1 LPGPAAGE
9 FGYGGDPLT
18 REGIRPPN
26 GAPADRAAP
35 PPPVGHTAYVAG
47 GVAVDREG
55 RLVGPGDFEAQ
66 AVQVFE
72 NLKAVLEAAGAGL
85 EHVVK
90 TTVFLTHFAH
100 RDKFREV
107 RARYFKEPF
116 PASTLVFVESLAQP
130 DWLIEVEAIAV
141 VD

>member
-1 LPGPAAGE
+1 M
-9 FGYGGDPLT
+9 T
-18 REGIRPPN
+18 REVIRPAN
-26 GAPADRAAP
+26 VHPATGYSHAWK
-35 PPPVGHTAYVAG
+35 VGNTVYVAG
-47 GVAVDREG
+47 QVALAREG

-72 NLKAVLEAAGAGL
+72 NLKAVLEAAGASL
-85 EHVVK
+85 ENVVK

-100 RDKFREV
+100 RDKFREI

>member
-1 LPGPAAGE
+1 M
-9 FGYGGDPLT
+9 T
-18 REGIRPPN
+18 REVIRPPN
-26 GAPADRAAP
+26 VHPATGYSHAWK
-35 PPPVGHTAYVAG
+35 VGNTIYVAG
-47 GVAVDREG
+47 QVAVDREG

>member
-1 LPGPAAGE
+1 V
-9 FGYGGDPLT
+9 T
-18 REGIRPPN
+18 REVIRPPN
-26 GAPADRAAP
+26 VHPATGYSHAWK
-35 PPPVGHTAYVAG
+35 VGNTIYVAG
-47 GVAVDREG
+47 QVAVDREG

>member
-1 LPGPAAGE
+1 V
-9 FGYGGDPLT
+9 T
-18 REGIRPPN
+18 REVIRPAN
-26 GAPADRAAP
+26 VHPATGYSHAWK
-35 PPPVGHTAYVAG
+35 VGNTIYVAG
-47 GVAVDREG
+47 QVALDREG

-66 AVQVFE
+66 AIQVFE

-85 EHVVK
+85 ENVVK

>member
-1 LPGPAAGE
+1 LPGPAADK
-9 FGYGGDPLT
+9 FDDGGDPVT
-18 REGIRPPN
+18 REVIRPPN
-26 GAPADRAAP
+26 VHPATGYSHAWK
-35 PPPVGHTAYVAG
+35 VGNTIYVAG
-47 GVAVDREG
+47 QVAVDREG